1 MQENKVNLFPSG
13 LIINPKCPWLGC
25 SPDRK
30 VFDFVASQSG
40 LDPLGLLKVKVVKEG
55 QTNFD
60 NVRYLSKNAQN
71 EYSLK
76 TTHEYCYQVKCQLGL
91 TGLQWCDFFSY
102 IDDSTFVCLRIYYDR
117 EFF

>member
-1 MQENKVNLFPSG
+1 M
-13 LIINPKCPWLGC
+13 
-25 SPDRK
+25 
-30 VFDFVASQSG
+30 ASQSG

-71 EYSLK
+71 EYSLM
-76 TTHEYCYQVKCQLGL
+76 TTHEYCYQVKSQLGL

-117 EFF
+117 EFFKMQRIRLMPFSLISICNLNNNIIVQIN